1 MFEPTNRID
10 HEQQEEIDRV
20 NADVKKLDPANKR
33 KVYMLALKYYIRD
46 NDPWHFAKSY
56 ALALIKNWK

>member
-20 NADVKKLDPANKR
+20 NADVKKLDPAKKR
-33 KVYMLALKYYIRD
+33 KVYM
-46 NDPWHFAKSY
+46 
-56 ALALIKNWK
+56 